1 MSYYTSS
8 GLPFESRQYRCE
20 RHPLYEDPSQCSTC
34 KSNRRQCQLDR
45 ERGDTARAVIN
56 QANRDYGASPYSR
69 NLEQDIARS
78 RSTNYGELR
87 SSARDPLYG
96 AAGSAS
102 ESYYRSHDSR
112 AAYPTRSTIF
122 REMFERNRY
131 ADRNQYGG
139 DLRWDNSGSKPNTV

>member
-1 MSYYTSS
+1 MGS
-8 GLPFESRQYRCE
+8 CVV
-20 RHPLYEDPSQCSTC
+20 
-34 KSNRRQCQLDR
+34 
-45 ERGDTARAVIN
+45 A
-56 QANRDYGASPYSR
+56 
-69 NLEQDIARS
+69 
-78 RSTNYGELR
+78 
-87 SSARDPLYG
+87 LYG